1 MKIAGSFLKIQE
13 DKEKID
19 KLNEAVDQI
28 HFDVMDGQF
37 TEKATI
43 DLKTISKNVTEITK
57 PIDIHLM
64 VIDIKKYVDEVL
76 KFEPAY
82 ITFHIEA
89 TGNPQK
95 YIEYIKSKKVH
106 VGLAINPETNFD
118 YIYPYLKDI
127 DLALIMS
134 VHPGKGGQTFID
146 ISDRIEKLCEY
157 RKLNNL
163 KFVIEVDGGINNE
176 TIKKIKK
183 ADIAVA
189 GSYITD
195 SNNYQNKVKLLR
207 GEKHE

>member
-64 VIDIKKYVDEVL
+64 VIDIKKYVDKVL

-106 VGLAINPETNFD
+106 VGLAIDPETNFD

>member
-106 VGLAINPETNFD
+106 VGLAIDPETNFD